1 MKKITTI
8 SGGTGG
14 YMLLS
19 GLKKYDAD
27 ISAIVSMS
35 DDGGSTGELR
45 DELGVLPPGDVRQ
58 CLVALSDAS
67 EELRA
72 LMTYRFS
79 EGGLKGHSFGNLFI
93 SALEKTQ
100 NNFLDAIETAG
111 DILKVKG
118 RVVPVTGDDARLRME
133 LKDGTL
139 LEGEDVIDHG
149 NFQKQGVKK
158 LSFNSKVRANPKAV
172 ESILSADV
180 VVIGPGDLYGS
191 VLANLIVPGISEALK
206 KTHAKIIYNAN
217 LTNKKGHTTG
227 FDVDDYVAA
236 IEEVI
241 GKGRIDFV
249 IFNTKKP
256 APALLKKYED
266 QEGEGFLVEFHEE
279 KEPNRKYRLIR
290 GTFLK
295 NGEAEKVKGDA
306 LASSRALIRHDSD
319 KLAETIMIV
328 PEFAKYEKMMKN
340 IF

>member
-14 YMLLS
+14 FMLLT

-27 ISAIVSMS
+27 ISAIVAMA

-241 GKGRIDFV
+241 
-249 IFNTKKP
+249 
-256 APALLKKYED
+256 
-266 QEGEGFLVEFHEE
+266 
-279 KEPNRKYRLIR
+279 
-290 GTFLK
+290 
-295 NGEAEKVKGDA
+295 
-306 LASSRALIRHDSD
+306 
-319 KLAETIMIV
+319 
-328 PEFAKYEKMMKN
+328 
-340 IF
+340 

>member
-14 YMLLS
+14 FMLLS

-149 NFQKQGVKK
+149 NFQKQGVKN
-158 LSFNSKVRANPKAV
+158 LSFN
-172 ESILSADV
+172 
-180 VVIGPGDLYGS
+180 
-191 VLANLIVPGISEALK
+191 
-206 KTHAKIIYNAN
+206 
-217 LTNKKGHTTG
+217 
-227 FDVDDYVAA
+227 
-236 IEEVI
+236 
-241 GKGRIDFV
+241 
-249 IFNTKKP
+249 
-256 APALLKKYED
+256 
-266 QEGEGFLVEFHEE
+266 
-279 KEPNRKYRLIR
+279 
-290 GTFLK
+290 
-295 NGEAEKVKGDA
+295 
-306 LASSRALIRHDSD
+306 
-319 KLAETIMIV
+319 
-328 PEFAKYEKMMKN
+328 
-340 IF
+340 